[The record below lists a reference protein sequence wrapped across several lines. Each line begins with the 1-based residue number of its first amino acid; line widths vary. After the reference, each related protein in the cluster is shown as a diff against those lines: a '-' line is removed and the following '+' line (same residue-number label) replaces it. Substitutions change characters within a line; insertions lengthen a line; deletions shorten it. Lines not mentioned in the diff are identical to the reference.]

1 MPVALTLGC
10 YLAWLWRRPIDSRLK
25 MRRLG
30 PVAVVAGGAVIVYAW
45 LGLCPA
51 AITRVYLFGE
61 LAGVLSVYLMSVTMI
76 LALRSPWLERWFG
89 GLDRM
94 YQWHRCCAWCA
105 MVLLI
110 PHVLV
115 TGRTGPMLPLAQ
127 ITQIDRLGARLGWLS
142 LLALG
147 GLFAISLPQ
156 ISSIISIRYHR
167 WLFAH
172 RFIGVF
178 LALGLLHG
186 LLIDQVIARST
197 ILYCMYLAIGSVG
210 LACYGYAEL
219 LMRRQEPVGSYTVGA
234 GTARR
239 SDVLDLR
246 LVPTGIVKPPRPGQF
261 VFLRVSGKNELEEHP
276 FSVAGVDRNGTV
288 RLAIRALGDDT
299 LTMYSTLEP
308 GQPASLSRSY
318 GQFDYRLGGSHQVW
332 VAGGIGISPF
342 LSMLGSIP
350 ADYDGRIDLYYCI
363 SSEEGAIFLSDL
375 KEAAA
380 AVSQVKIHVIVSSRD
395 GRLTAE
401 RIVENGIADD
411 SHVFICGP
419 RSMINDIG
427 RGLRQ
432 HGVSGDHLH
441 SEHFDFR

>member
-10 YLAWLWRRPIDSRLK
+10 YLAWLWHRSIDSRLK
-25 MRRLG
+25 MRQLG
-30 PVAVVAGGAVIVYAW
+30 PVAVFAGAAVIVYAW
-45 LGLCPA
+45 LGLCPKTV
-51 AITRVYLFGE
+51 TRVYLFGE
-61 LAGVLSVYLMSVTMI
+61 LAGVLSVYLMSVTMV

-94 YQWHRCCAWCA
+94 YQWHRYCAWSA
-105 MVLLI
+105 MALLI
-110 PHVLV
+110 PHVFV
-115 TGRTGPMLPLAQ
+115 TGRTGPMVTPAQ
-127 ITQIDRLGARLGWLS
+127 ITQVDRLGAQLGWLS

-156 ISSIISIRYHR
+156 ISSIVTIRYHR

-197 ILYCMYLAIGSVG
+197 TLYCIFLAVSSVG
-210 LACYGYAEL
+210 VACYGYAEL
-219 LMRRQEPVGSYTVGA
+219 LMRRQEPTASYTVGT
-234 GTARR
+234 GTVRR

-246 LVPTGIVKPPRPGQF
+246 LVPTSIVKPPRPGQF
-261 VFLRVSGKNELEEHP
+261 VFLRLSGENEIVEHP
-276 FSVAGVDRNGTV
+276 FSVAGVDRDGTV
-288 RLAIRALGDDT
+288 RLAIRALGADT
-299 LTMYSTLEP
+299 LTMYSTVEP

-342 LSMLGSIP
+342 LSMLSSIP
-350 ADYDGRIDLYYCI
+350 PHYEGQIDLYYCV
-363 SSEEGAIFLSDL
+363 STEEGAIFLSDL

-380 AVSQVKIHVIVSSRD
+380 ALPQVQIRVIVSSRD
-395 GRLTAE
+395 GRLTAD
-401 RIVENGIADD
+401 RIVENGISNG

-419 RSMINDIG
+419 KSLINDIG

-432 HGVSGDHLH
+432 HGVSRDHLH
-441 SEHFDFR
+441 SEHFNFR